1 MICRSKSDEG
11 VPLPMIRKLVRQ
23 MLAAQ
28 ILSALTVSVCLL
40 IDNIMIGRYLGVKA
54 IAAYGL
60 ANPVLLIIGA
70 IGSMLAA
77 GVQVVCSRSL
87 GRGSQEETNAGYSS
101 AIAITAVVSLSFMA
115 LVLLFRTPL
124 AKAMG
129 AEGDE
134 ILLKDTRD
142 YLAGFIIGAPASM
155 GALILVPFMQMAG
168 KSGLLIA
175 AVLGMTVTDIGLD
188 ILNVTVLHGGMF
200 GMGLASSLSYYV
212 AMVMGAFYFL
222 SKRSVFKF
230 STKRVSRKK
239 IGELFT
245 GGVPAAFNM
254 VSSVILIFCMNKLLL
269 SVGGA
274 VAVAAYTVVMTLG
287 NASNCISTGTGG
299 VALTLSGI
307 LFNEEDQ
314 TGLKVLLGLL
324 VRRAV
329 ALGLAA
335 GALLI
340 GFAPFLVGLFIPEAG
355 ESQHMAIFGVRLFA
369 LGLLPCCINNALK
382 SSYQGVGRV
391 RATEVISLLEGA
403 GLPLLSAFVLS
414 RFMGITGAWFFFFAG
429 ELLTL
434 IGILG
439 YVCIKYRRLTIKTED
454 VLLLPDG
461 FGVPRE
467 DLLEADISH
476 MGDVMATSHAA
487 EAFCRTHG
495 GSSGLCWRV
504 ALFVEEMGSNIVT
517 HGFDPQ
523 ADNHLSM
530 RLQHKD
536 GRWTLR
542 FRDDCGAFDPVHYV
556 PAEGQEAGMGI
567 RIVLSMADEVRYTYS
582 MNLNNLMVVKGDI

>member
-1 MICRSKSDEG
+1 MT
-11 VPLPMIRKLVRQ
+11 RKLVRQ

-40 IDNIMIGRYLGVKA
+40 IDNIMIGRYLGLRA

-87 GRGSQEETNAGYSS
+87 GRGSQEETNVGYSS
-101 AIAITAVVSLSFMA
+101 AIAITAVISLTFLA
-115 LVLLFRTPL
+115 VVLIFRTPL
-124 AKAMG
+124 ARAMG
-129 AEGDE
+129 AEDDPA
-134 ILLKDTRD
+134 LLKDTRD

-188 ILNVTVLHGGMF
+188 IVNVTVFHGGMF

-212 AMVMGAFYFL
+212 AMVVGAFYFL

-230 STKRVSRKK
+230 SMKRVSWKK
-239 IGELFT
+239 TVELFV

-254 VSSVILIFCMNKLLL
+254 VSSVILIFCMNRLLL

-314 TGLKVLLGLL
+314 TGRRVLLGLL
-324 VRRAV
+324 VRRAIL
-329 ALGLAA
+329 LGLVA
-335 GALLI
+335 GVLLI
-340 GFAPFLVGLFIPEAG
+340 GFAPFLVNLFIPEPG
-355 ESQHMAIFGVRLFA
+355 ESQRMAIFGVRMFA

-391 RATEVISLLEGA
+391 RTTEIISLLEGA
-403 GLPLLSAFVLS
+403 CLPLLAAFVLS
-414 RFMGITGAWFFFFAG
+414 RLVGLTGAWFFFFAG
-429 ELLTL
+429 EVLTL
-434 IGILG
+434 LGILG
-439 YVCIKYRRLTIKTED
+439 YVCLKYRRLTLRTED
-454 VLLLPDG
+454 VLLLPEG
-461 FGVPRE
+461 FGVPKE
-467 DLLEADISH
+467 DLLEADIRDI
-476 MGDVMATSHAA
+476 GDVMEISYRA
-487 EAFCRTHG
+487 EAFCRAHG
-495 GSSGLCWRV
+495 GTSGLCWRV

-523 ADNHLSM
+523 QRNHLLI

-556 PAEGQEAGMGI
+556 PDGSQEDGMGI

-582 MNLNNLMVVKGDI
+582 MNLNNLMVVKGDL

>member
-1 MICRSKSDEG
+1 
-11 VPLPMIRKLVRQ
+11 MIRKLVRQ
-23 MLAAQ
+23 MLVAQ

-40 IDNIMIGRYLGVKA
+40 IDNIMIGRYLGVRA

-60 ANPVLLIIGA
+60 ANPVLLITGA

-87 GRGSQEETNAGYSS
+87 GRGLQEETNAGYSS
-101 AIAITAVVSLSFMA
+101 AIAITAAISLSFMA
-115 LVLLFRTPL
+115 LVLIFRTPL
-124 AKAMG
+124 ARAMG
-129 AEGDE
+129 AEGDPA
-134 ILLKDTRD
+134 LLKDTRD
-142 YLAGFIIGAPASM
+142 YLVGFILGAPASM

-168 KSGLLIA
+168 KSTLLII
-175 AVLGMTVTDIGLD
+175 AVLGMTVADIGLD
-188 ILNVTVLHGGMF
+188 IVNVTLFHGGMF

-212 AMVMGAFYFL
+212 AMVVGAFYFL

-230 STKRVSRKK
+230 SVRRVSLKK
-239 IGELFT
+239 FGELFT

-254 VSSVILIFCMNKLLL
+254 ASSVILIFAMNRLML
-269 SVGGA
+269 SVGGSA
-274 VAVAAYTVVMTLG
+274 AVAAYTVVMTLG

-314 TGLKVLLGLL
+314 TGLKTLLGLL
-324 VRRAV
+324 ARRAV

-355 ESQHMAIFGVRLFA
+355 ESQRMAVFGVRLFA
-369 LGLLPCCINNALK
+369 LGLMPCCINNALK
-382 SSYQGVGRV
+382 GSYQGVGRV
-391 RATEVISLLEGA
+391 RTTEVISLLEGA
-403 GLPLLSAFVLS
+403 GLPLLAAWALS
-414 RFMGITGAWFFFFAG
+414 RFMGLTGAWFFFCAG

-439 YVCIKYRRLTIKTED
+439 YVCLKYRRLTLRTEN
-454 VLLLPDG
+454 VLLLPEG
-461 FGVPRE
+461 FGVPPE
-467 DLLEADISH
+467 DLLEADIRD
-476 MGDVMATSHAA
+476 MGDVMAISHAA
-487 EAFCRTHG
+487 EAFCRAHG
-495 GSSGLCWRV
+495 GASGLGWRV

-517 HGFDPQ
+517 HGFDMKGR
-523 ADNHLSM
+523 NHLSI
-530 RLQHKD
+530 RLQRKA

-556 PAEGQEAGMGI
+556 PTEGAGEGMGI